1 MYWHFFLVGEDEKKK
16 NTPLLKQFQS
26 PIEKSQ
32 IEAKVK
38 SLEQNKYMIAHFPG
52 LHGTSSSIKSKASF
66 MSPKHKGMYCYVN
79 PRNDVGFTILF
90 TWFCIDIIIRLVNLI
105 HFPITLTTD
114 RLTTINTIFFGGWE
128 RGRVHCLQ
136 STVKLLNNWIT

>member
-1 MYWHFFLVGEDEKKK
+1 
-16 NTPLLKQFQS
+16 
-26 PIEKSQ
+26 
-32 IEAKVK
+32 
-38 SLEQNKYMIAHFPG
+38 MITHFPG

-79 PRNDVGFTILF
+79 PKNDVGFTILF
-90 TWFCIDIIIRLVNLI
+90 TWFCIDIIIRLVSLI

-128 RGRVHCLQ
+128 RGRVYCLQ